1 MEHLYFF
8 CLNSHYSF
16 LLSFFFHLLLVLST
30 VYTPH
35 WLPIQIDMFIFLQ
48 TIAHNVYILFLDD
61 VIIGKER
68 LIGYEVK
75 NRGTVTETYQVSISD
90 DHSFANGITVEEYTL
105 FSGDGTNGT
114 FAVKPITPSVIL
126 YVLLV

>member
-1 MEHLYFF
+1 MTQRLHI
-8 CLNSHYSF
+8 
-16 LLSFFFHLLLVLST
+16 V
-30 VYTPH
+30 
-35 WLPIQIDMFIFLQ
+35 
-48 TIAHNVYILFLDD
+48 LDD

-105 FSGDGTNGT
+105 FSGDGINGT